1 MCPSSVE
8 TTVFVR
14 HLVLVILHGWL
25 AGMQVFVPTCIPD
38 SHLYRITSTKCR
50 INTVVSPDDGH
61 IVARN
66 MYRKK
71 INILRKIVQQV
82 SFIYIIILQSE
93 FPTIQESWF
102 KNTASVK
109 TCCPH
114 NCFLMYVYVYIGFKT
129 FFYVVRHLHSIA
141 SYLPTGLHLGFF
153 RL

>member
-1 MCPSSVE
+1 
-8 TTVFVR
+8 
-14 HLVLVILHGWL
+14 
-25 AGMQVFVPTCIPD
+25 MQVFVPTCIPD

-114 NCFLMYVYVYIGFKT
+114 NCLLMYVYVRIYRFQNVFLRCPTYRLHCFLSSHWPSFRFLSFIA
-129 FFYVVRHLHSIA
+129 FFI
-141 SYLPTGLHLGFF
+141 PFI
-153 RL
+153 